1 MIDTLFRLLQPWI
14 RGVTRHAGVTAF
26 TALVLSALGLAAAL
40 DLRIDTDL
48 ARLLPRSYPSVRAL
62 EQLRET
68 VGGESAA
75 SVIIESPSFEANR
88 AFAEALIPVAMRL
101 RRPEAGDPYFVR
113 HEYRKDVDFLERN
126 ALYFAT
132 DEELDELIL
141 YLKQQWA
148 RAQRAG
154 LRLSRPSS
162 STPDLK
168 LIETYQV
175 AAPTEYPVSADST
188 TMVVKFYPTG
198 SQTNLRFVGN
208 LYRDLNRVVD
218 SLRNQPFHP
227 EMEVYVN
234 GLLERQLIEVEAIRR
249 DLIGS
254 VGGGVAMVLLI
265 IMLYF
270 WYKGVQAR
278 RGSRITRSLVWSEL
292 KRTPVAALLIA
303 APLAMSLTWTF
314 GVAEIAYGRLNL
326 MTSMLVLVLFGL
338 GVDYGIHYYA
348 RYTEERGAG
357 HDPEEANVRTFTETG
372 PAIAVSA
379 LTTAASL
386 FVLFVADFKGFS
398 QFGVIAGTGIVFAML
413 ATLGLLP
420 ALLTLCEDW
429 GLLRLEAADHR
440 GDARRYDRSLP
451 GWRALLA
458 GSGVFTLVM
467 LMLAPRVAFEYRF
480 NELEPEFA
488 EYLALREKEGLV
500 YSEAKR
506 NPAYIIVDDN
516 DDLELVTDTLR
527 ARMERDTMI
536 LAVESLQERYPTTPE
551 DQQERLDR
559 IAEIRSWLDRPE
571 MRILGADRVRQLRRA
586 AETTEPI
593 TLDQVP
599 RFLKAQFTSK
609 TGELGHFVIV
619 YPAEGMSD
627 GRNSMHFSELAGE
640 VTTPGPDGTTYYA
653 ASTSIVAA
661 EMMRL
666 LIEESPWMILLT
678 GIVLFGILFV
688 MFRSVRWTL
697 LAALPLLLG
706 IVWML
711 GLMGLFDV
719 RLNFYNLVVL
729 PAVLGI
735 GIDGGVHI
743 INRYRKEGRCC
754 MMRILRSTGEHIAVG
769 SLTTLVAFAWWLFSF
784 HPGLNSIGVLSL
796 LGISAVLVA
805 GLVALPSLL
814 EWLEARNWLKRE
826 PETA

>member
-1 MIDTLFRLLQPWI
+1 MIDALFGLLQPWI
-14 RGVTRHAGVTAF
+14 RGVTRHPGK
-26 TALVLSALGLAAAL
+26 TALAALGVSALGLAFAL
-40 DLRIDTDL
+40 NLRIDTDL
-48 ARLLPRSYPSVRAL
+48 AGLLPRSYPSVQAL
-62 EQLRET
+62 DRLRDT

-75 SVIIESPSFEANR
+75 SVIVQSPSFEANR
-88 AFAEALIPVAMRL
+88 AFAETLIPIAMQMQ
-101 RRPEAGDPYFVR
+101 GDGYGEPYFVR
-113 HEYRKDVDFLERN
+113 HEYRKDVGFLERN

-132 DEELDELIL
+132 DDELDELIL

-148 RAQRAG
+148 RAQRVG
-154 LRLSRPSS
+154 LQLPRRAPGE
-162 STPDLK
+162 PALK
-168 LIETYQV
+168 LIETYRD
-175 AAPTEYPVSADST
+175 AAPTEFPVSDDST
-188 TMVVKFYPTG
+188 TMVVRFYPSG
-198 SQTNLRFVGN
+198 SQTNLQFVGD
-208 LYRDLNRVVD
+208 LYRDLNRLVD
-218 SLRNQPFHP
+218 SLRSRSGHP
-227 EMEVYVN
+227 EMEVFVG

-265 IMLYF
+265 VMLYF

-278 RGSRITRSLVWSEL
+278 RGDRIPPSLVWSEL
-292 KRTPVAALLIA
+292 RRTPVAALLVA
-303 APLAMSLTWTF
+303 VPLAMSLTWTF
-314 GVAEIAYGRLNL
+314 GVAELVYGRLNL

-338 GVDYGIHYYA
+338 GVDYGIHYFA

-357 HDPEEANVRTFTETG
+357 LDPEAANLRTFAETG

-420 ALLTLCEDW
+420 ALLVLCEDR
-429 GLLRLEAADHR
+429 GMLRLEATENRRDP
-440 GDARRYDRSLP
+440 RRYDRTLP
-451 GWRALLA
+451 GWRVLLA
-458 GSGVFTLVM
+458 GSVVLTLVM
-467 LMLAPRVAFEYRF
+467 LGLAPRVAFEYRF
-480 NELEPEFA
+480 SELEPEFA
-488 EYLALREKEGLV
+488 EHLELREKEGLV
-500 YSEAKR
+500 YSEARR
-506 NPAYIIVDDN
+506 NPAYIIVDN
-516 DDLELVTDTLR
+516 EDDVAVVTDTLR

-551 DQQERLDR
+551 EQQDRLDR
-559 IAEIRSWLDRPE
+559 IDEIRSWLDRPE
-571 MRILGADRVRQLRRA
+571 MRILGADRVRRLRRA

-593 TLDQVP
+593 TIDQVP
-599 RFLKAQFTSK
+599 RFLKAQFTSR
-609 TGELGHFVIV
+609 TGELGNFVIV

-640 VTTPGPDGTTYYA
+640 VTTPGPEATTYHA

-666 LIEESPWMILLT
+666 LIEESPLMILLT
-678 GIVLFGILFV
+678 GLVLLSLLYV
-688 MFRSVRWTL
+688 MFRSVRWSL
-697 LAALPLLLG
+697 LAATPLMLG
-706 IVWML
+706 VVWML
-711 GLMGLFDV
+711 GMMGLFGV

-735 GIDGGVHI
+735 GVDGGVHI

-754 MMRILRSTGEHIAVG
+754 MTRILRSTGEHIAVG

-784 HPGLNSIGVLSL
+784 HPGLNSIGVLAVI
-796 LGISAVLVA
+796 GISAVLVA

-814 EWLEARNWLKRE
+814 EWLEARNWLKRKKE
-826 PETA
+826 AA